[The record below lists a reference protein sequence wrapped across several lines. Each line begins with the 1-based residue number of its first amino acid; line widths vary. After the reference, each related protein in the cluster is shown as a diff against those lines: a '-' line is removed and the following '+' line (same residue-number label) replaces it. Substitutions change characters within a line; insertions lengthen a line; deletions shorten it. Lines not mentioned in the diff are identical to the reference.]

1 MTFPSEKKNSRTAS
15 DAELFKLQ
23 PTQQQLQLSQQQELL
38 LSTLISHGL
47 LQNNNNIV
55 SKEESLN
62 KCFSADKD
70 SISDEL
76 LIQAISENVSSSDCY
91 NDLILDKLDGDICE
105 EASIEVWSTSPS
117 ETTSSESV
125 ISDSDIPSPIDFTQQ
140 ELRDGSPADKLD
152 CVKCDKHFLTAATL
166 EKHIVAMHGEER
178 PYRCELCDNGFKLKV
193 HLKKHHLYRHSD
205 EYPCEC
211 SVCGKKFKD
220 SSAVRLHERIHSIC
234 RPFECHCGKTFKTR
248 ENLWGHRNRGPCDL
262 KTQDFVA
269 NNMRLFRSTEFGP
282 ILGVPITSVAILQ
295 QLSSLLQAQQ
305 MEQLAQAGMA
315 SEIDENKLG
324 AGLINTA
331 DDGGFFGSL
340 QFAGSSV
347 VSSVASVDSVSST
360 NSSLNHLRAIR
371 PKSLLPSST
380 TASSNFFP
388 TAIVAPMY
396 RMSPT
401 DRVNEI
407 AAINQNTSTVNI
419 LNTRTSTGFFNA
431 ASLKQEPISLQSAA
445 GGSQNMSESLR
456 VVCSAIGQ
464 PVCAV
469 VTSNS
474 SDCSTS
480 IDLSRR
486 TDRKFS
492 VTAKVKTDTA
502 VASGPTRD
510 SAGQQNTAAEKCPL
524 VCKYLNYTNGCVAT
538 TSLRPMETDQ
548 STEPQIKMEPGSSRE
563 RIQILLCVFQEMS
576 LIQVWRLWK
585 TPSTWTTSTS
595 APRRA

>member
-1 MTFPSEKKNSRTAS
+1 MEAFNLRA
-15 DAELFKLQ
+15 A
-23 PTQQQLQLSQQQELL
+23 QL
-38 LSTLISHGL
+38 
-47 LQNNNNIV
+47 
-55 SKEESLN
+55 
-62 KCFSADKD
+62 
-70 SISDEL
+70 
-76 LIQAISENVSSSDCY
+76 
-91 NDLILDKLDGDICE
+91 
-105 EASIEVWSTSPS
+105 
-117 ETTSSESV
+117 
-125 ISDSDIPSPIDFTQQ
+125 
-140 ELRDGSPADKLD
+140 
-152 CVKCDKHFLTAATL
+152 
-166 EKHIVAMHGEER
+166 
-178 PYRCELCDNGFKLKV
+178 
-193 HLKKHHLYRHSD
+193 
-205 EYPCEC
+205 YP
-211 SVCGKKFKD
+211 
-220 SSAVRLHERIHSIC
+220 L
-234 RPFECHCGKTFKTR
+234 
-248 ENLWGHRNRGPCDL
+248 
-262 KTQDFVA
+262 
-269 NNMRLFRSTEFGP
+269 
-282 ILGVPITSVAILQ
+282 
-295 QLSSLLQAQQ
+295 
-305 MEQLAQAGMA
+305 
-315 SEIDENKLG
+315 
-324 AGLINTA
+324 
-331 DDGGFFGSL
+331 
-340 QFAGSSV
+340 
-347 VSSVASVDSVSST
+347 ASVDSVSST

-548 STEPQIKMEPGSSRE
+548 STEPQIKMEPGSSRRKNSDTVMCFSGDVIDPSLAFME
-563 RIQILLCVFQEMS
+563 DAIYLDDINLGASESLSCEDAQLMTWSDPVLPSSLLEDYSEPPSPS
-576 LIQVWRLWK
+576 LDNQDFYVKLDQSDLLSDMTNLFGGDSQSSQWSSETESIFSNLS
-585 TPSTWTTSTS
+585 PSFSNLS
-595 APRRA
+595 AMLS